1 MALKRE
7 YTLTINK
14 KSSVLNKNLTI
25 STNDKGID
33 IIFRLIDC
41 PYVSLSLKKNLY
53 ARIILLDPLGKQI
66 DSDVT
71 SIVENRVLF
80 RLTKNLMSKITEAGI
95 YKLYIAIMDDKNNVN
110 LLPPVKCTIE
120 ESEVTVRG
128 LSVGMTN
135 QSSIDNSLS
144 TDYGNE
150 IALFNAD
157 GTYNRTVWISGDMIT
172 TARMNKLEDAASK
185 ARDSILSIR
194 DEIEELDSNRVH
206 KVLIGTENEN
216 IVISNLPKG
225 FYSISGYVRDF
236 IGKDPYKL
244 DGENYFIVTYMS
256 DEYSKIQRCLVKE
269 QKFIKYKY
277 DKILET
283 ITINEHELV
292 KCEQND
298 KYISLSSDE
307 NQYCELKVDS
317 EIILPKVYDFT
328 KINLFIRAVE
338 SSVLIFDK
346 VTWINSPKL
355 RLGELNLITLTYMNG
370 TWYGEARTYLDGG
383 YAHIASGSSSSGG
396 SSSQSNL
403 FRKTLPVAN
412 NSVVLSDVPIQDVT
426 LVQNCVVDIPTNY
439 LATHVTLNVL
449 AINNLRLS
457 FVQGSNSQIV
467 DLEKD
472 SLTKFEIIMNGT
484 DSTICR
490 INGGGNPESEEVVKY
505 TIINNLSNCVSNN
518 TSTNINRGSS
528 YKAIITMDSGYELNN
543 IEITMGG
550 TNVTTSVYT
559 YRDSKAIINISK
571 VTGDIIVI
579 AQATASSEGD
589 YPGEAFYTV
598 TKNLTNCSSSN
609 TSSSVTEGASY
620 TTSIT
625 AYSGCTLGSITVSM
639 NGNDI
644 TSTVVNGNSINIPNV
659 TGDLVITAT
668 AKPKIALS
676 RISDMTIYKGQTFN
690 ILYSSNISAVKH
702 EISWDGG
709 DTFWDKTSEILV
721 ENTVN
726 YKYSHNAETEYDSF
740 NMAIRVTDANGNTD
754 VKYFTITFVNNELEP
769 GETTYTIT
777 RNLTNCSSS
786 NTSTSVS
793 KGSSYTTNIMANDNS
808 TMDSISVL
816 MKGVDVANGY
826 ATPIYG
832 KATYTIS
839 KNLTNCGS
847 SNTST
852 SVTEGSGY
860 ISKITAN
867 NGYTLSSI
875 KVTMGGNDVTSS
887 VVDGNNI
894 NIANVTGNIV
904 ITAKAESS
912 GFIFTKYKRLDDGV
926 LVDYTDESE
935 ATYYATVG
943 MNPVEPASNYAI
955 DVNLCSY
962 ICVCYYDEYKNYI
975 TYTESNT
982 DDWSVKQLSTTILTP
997 SNAKYIRVCATNSGT
1012 QVVGTLTKTINSGFV
1027 FTKYKRLNDGV
1038 LVDYTDESEVTYY
1051 ATVNLNPVMPGSN
1064 YIISINTCTYICVCY
1079 YDENH
1084 NYLTYTEANTDDWS
1098 ARQFSTTITIPSN
1111 ARYIRVCATNYGTQV
1126 TGTLIKIDEIGGFT
1140 FTKYKRLNDGVL
1152 IDYTDESEAT
1162 YHATVNLNEVT
1173 PNANYIIKINS
1184 CNYIYVCYYDE
1195 KHNYISYTEAHTDNW
1210 SIKQLLTT
1218 ITIPSNAKYIRVCA
1232 TNNGAQVEGV
1242 LTQIINGGGVS
1253 IEEI

>member
-194 DEIEELDSNRVH
+194 DEIEELDANRIH

-244 DGENYFIVTYMS
+244 DGENYFMVTYMS
-256 DEYSKIQRCLVKE
+256 DGYSKIERCLVKE

-283 ITINEHELV
+283 IIINEHELV
-292 KCEQND
+292 KCEQKDN
-298 KYISLSSDE
+298 YISLSLDE

-317 EIILPKVYDFT
+317 EIILPKVNDFT
-328 KINLFIRAVE
+328 KINLFIKANE
-338 SSVLIFDK
+338 SSILTFDR
-346 VTWINSPKL
+346 VTWIKAPKL

-370 TWYGEARTYLDGG
+370 IWYGEAATYVDSND
-383 YAHIASGSSSSGG
+383 AHIASGSSSSE
-396 SSSQSNL
+396 SRL
-403 FRKTLPVAN
+403 FRRTLPVKI
-412 NSVVLSDVPIQDVT
+412 NSVVLSDTPIQDVT

-472 SLTKFEIIMNGT
+472 TLTKFEIIMNGT
-484 DSTICR
+484 DCTICR
-490 INGGGNPESEEVVKY
+490 INGGGIPETEEVVKY
-505 TIINNLSNCVSNN
+505 TITNNLSNCVSNN

-528 YKAIITMDSGYELNN
+528 YEAIITMDSGYELNN

-709 DTFWDKTSEILV
+709 NTFWDKTSEILV

-726 YKYSHNAETEYDSF
+726 YKYSHNAET
-740 NMAIRVTDANGNTD
+740 
-754 VKYFTITFVNNELEP
+754 
-769 GETTYTIT
+769 
-777 RNLTNCSSS
+777 
-786 NTSTSVS
+786 
-793 KGSSYTTNIMANDNS
+793 
-808 TMDSISVL
+808 
-816 MKGVDVANGY
+816 
-826 ATPIYG
+826 
-832 KATYTIS
+832 
-839 KNLTNCGS
+839 
-847 SNTST
+847 
-852 SVTEGSGY
+852 
-860 ISKITAN
+860 
-867 NGYTLSSI
+867 
-875 KVTMGGNDVTSS
+875 
-887 VVDGNNI
+887 
-894 NIANVTGNIV
+894 
-904 ITAKAESS
+904 
-912 GFIFTKYKRLDDGV
+912 
-926 LVDYTDESE
+926 
-935 ATYYATVG
+935 
-943 MNPVEPASNYAI
+943 
-955 DVNLCSY
+955 
-962 ICVCYYDEYKNYI
+962 
-975 TYTESNT
+975 
-982 DDWSVKQLSTTILTP
+982 
-997 SNAKYIRVCATNSGT
+997 
-1012 QVVGTLTKTINSGFV
+1012 
-1027 FTKYKRLNDGV
+1027 
-1038 LVDYTDESEVTYY
+1038 
-1051 ATVNLNPVMPGSN
+1051 
-1064 YIISINTCTYICVCY
+1064 
-1079 YDENH
+1079 
-1084 NYLTYTEANTDDWS
+1084 
-1098 ARQFSTTITIPSN
+1098 
-1111 ARYIRVCATNYGTQV
+1111 
-1126 TGTLIKIDEIGGFT
+1126 
-1140 FTKYKRLNDGVL
+1140 
-1152 IDYTDESEAT
+1152 
-1162 YHATVNLNEVT
+1162 
-1173 PNANYIIKINS
+1173 
-1184 CNYIYVCYYDE
+1184 
-1195 KHNYISYTEAHTDNW
+1195 
-1210 SIKQLLTT
+1210 
-1218 ITIPSNAKYIRVCA
+1218 
-1232 TNNGAQVEGV
+1232 
-1242 LTQIINGGGVS
+1242 
-1253 IEEI
+1253 